1 MKTTVIAAT
10 SEEAR
15 ETAKATL
22 KRKEVHISCVLFVP
36 GRSDVRQWVF
46 STEVYG

>member
-1 MKTTVIAAT
+1 MKTSVIAET
-10 SEEAR
+10 SIEAR
-15 ETAKATL
+15 ETAKVKL

-36 GRSDVRQWVF
+36 GRQDVREWVF